1 MQIRKITFY
10 LVVIVMI
17 FIFMNK
23 NLFLGNLFLI
33 ILIFDKTSILNLMPN
48 VYVTNG
54 IFVGCIANF
63 VC

>member
-1 MQIRKITFY
+1 
-10 LVVIVMI
+10 MI